1 MAVPWMHIPVTA
13 PRLGAALLLAVLVM
27 AALLCGRHRYRDTH
41 LRGARIKDGRPAQR
55 RAARLKRRHSSAV
68 LTFAGVRIGPEEE
81 TRHFKLIGATG
92 AGKSTAI
99 GELLR
104 GALSRG
110 DRAVVADPHG
120 SYRARFFDCRRG
132 DVMLNP
138 FEPGS
143 AKWDPLGEL
152 GLPGDAEHLA
162 ASLIPMG
169 EHAPDREWRA
179 YARTFLTAVLRRSH
193 EGGRDTAELWRLI
206 AVASSAELSALLRGT
221 AAQPFLEPENARMFG
236 SIRSVAVSAAAA
248 LEHVSAQR
256 ARAFSVRRWAREGRG
271 VLFLPYQAGEVA
283 ALRSLIASWVRL
295 AVFETMAE
303 ERDHRLW
310 FVVDELDA
318 LGAIDGLKDALARLR
333 KFGGRCVLGMQSIAQ
348 VASTYGPGD
357 SQTIIENCGNTLLL
371 RCSASERG
379 GTSQFCSRLIGEQ
392 QVQRRSIS
400 RSRGGL
406 GGFGSGARGAQRS
419 MQVSEQR
426 VTEAAVLASQFEQLP
441 DLEGYLKTASSPVWL
456 RLRLRRVA

>member
-1 MAVPWMHIPVTA
+1 MRFIHTAMVRLIVVPM
-13 PRLGAALLLAVLVM
+13 LAVLVM
-27 AALLCGRHRYRDTH
+27 VALLSGRHRYRDTH
-41 LRGARIKDGRPAQR
+41 HRGATIKDGRRAQR
-55 RAARLKRRHSSAV
+55 RATRLKRRHASTV
-68 LTFAGVRIGPEEE
+68 LTFAGVHIGPEEE

-99 GELLR
+99 RELLW
-104 GALSRG
+104 GALARG

-120 SYRARFFDCRRG
+120 SYRARFLDCRRG
-132 DVMLNP
+132 DVILNP

-143 AKWDPLGEL
+143 VKWNPFAEL
-152 GLPGDAEHLA
+152 SAPGDAEHLA
-162 ASLIPMG
+162 ASLIPMS
-169 EHAPDREWRA
+169 EYAPDREWRA
-179 YARTFLTAVLRRSH
+179 YARTFLTAVLRRCH

-206 AVASSAELSALLRGT
+206 AIASSAELSALVHGT
-221 AAQPFLEPENARMFG
+221 PAQPFLEPENARMFG

-248 LEHVSAQR
+248 LEHVSTQR
-256 ARAFSVRRWAREGRG
+256 ARAFSVRSWTRQGRG
-271 VLFLPYQAGEVA
+271 VLFLPYQAGQVA

-295 AVFETMAE
+295 AVFETMSE

-310 FVVDELDA
+310 FIVDELDA

-348 VASTYGPGD
+348 ISSTYGPGD

-379 GTSQFCSRLIGEQ
+379 GTSQFCSRLIGEE
-392 QVQRRSIS
+392 QVVRRSM
-400 RSRGGL
+400 SRGRDGL
-406 GGFGSGARGAQRS
+406 GGFGPAARGARRS
-419 MQVSEQR
+419 VQVSEQR
-426 VTEAAVLASQFEQLP
+426 VTEAAVLASEIEQLA

-456 RLRLRRVA
+456 RLRLPRVA